1 MISKPLIFDNMKMEI
16 KAKHILASSGYPIY
30 GFPWIEVENGVYG
43 WDGSLLS
50 NTPVREVLSVSPQN
64 DKNIFIAENYTRNI
78 HSLPSNIAEVES
90 WATDI
95 LSCDK
100 NMDNIRMSRLI
111 RRQIQL
117 IEHHYE
123 VEKFD
128 QSKLNPEEVKKIKSE
143 YNALIENYG
152 AG

>member
-1 MISKPLIFDNMKMEI
+1 
-16 KAKHILASSGYPIY
+16 
-30 GFPWIEVENGVYG
+30 
-43 WDGSLLS
+43 
-50 NTPVREVLSVSPQN
+50 
-64 DKNIFIAENYTRNI
+64 
-78 HSLPSNIAEVES
+78 
-90 WATDI
+90 
-95 LSCDK
+95 
-100 NMDNIRMSRLI
+100 MDNIRMSRLI

-123 VEKFD
+123 VEEFD